1 MVTLLREIL
10 ELEVR
15 LYEQPSER
23 GAANVNENAIA
34 FELRGASTM
43 RGLNWQRPLDGRDLG
58 AVWDQQGR
66 RIPASVEV
74 PRWQRQLIGPC

>member
-1 MVTLLREIL
+1 
-10 ELEVR
+10 
-15 LYEQPSER
+15 
-23 GAANVNENAIA
+23 
-34 FELRGASTM
+34 M

-74 PRWQRQLIGPC
+74 PRWQRQLIGPS